1 MSDRAPRTCSRCGD
15 EGHDVRTC
23 ESPFA
28 LSDYRTSSSECV
40 AGKDCLYELSQGN
53 YCPECHRGD

>member
-23 ESPFA
+23 EAPFA
-28 LSDYRTSSSECV
+28 MSDFRSSSSECDE
-40 AGKDCLYELSQGN
+40 DCLYELGGI